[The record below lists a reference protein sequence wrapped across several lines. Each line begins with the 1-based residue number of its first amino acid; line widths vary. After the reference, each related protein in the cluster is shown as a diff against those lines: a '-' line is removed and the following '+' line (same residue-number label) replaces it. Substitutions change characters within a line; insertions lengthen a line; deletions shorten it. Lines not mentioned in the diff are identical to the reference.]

1 MTEVSATLKG
11 SLAGADV
18 GGVGQNPLSGDLGVG
33 SINRSDVAGVV
44 SDNISVAVIALHN

>member
-18 GGVGQNPLSGDLGVG
+18 GSAGQDTLSGDLGIG
-33 SINRSDVAGVV
+33 SIDGSDIAGVV